1 MTITLPK
8 SILVFQP
15 LVRQGGYRQRGA
27 MAGIYHLAVG
37 FHGPYFTIS
46 SLCGK
51 SSVVELEQGY
61 WFNVTY
67 DELVRYEKEAFNNKV
82 ICKKC
87 REALL

>member
-1 MTITLPK
+1 M
-8 SILVFQP
+8 FQP
-15 LVRQGGYRQRGA
+15 IVRQEGYHHHHQQGA
-27 MAGIYHLAVG
+27 MAGIYHLAVE
-37 FHGPYFTIS
+37 FHQPYFTTS

-51 SSVVELEQGY
+51 SSVELEQSY

-67 DELVRYEKEAFNNKV
+67 EELVRYEKAAYNNKV

>member
-15 LVRQGGYRQRGA
+15 LVRQGA

-51 SSVVELEQGY
+51 SSVVELEQSY

-67 DELVRYEKEAFNNKV
+67 DELVRYEKEVFNNKV

>member
-8 SILVFQP
+8 SLLAFQP
-15 LVRQGGYRQRGA
+15 LVRQEGYQQQRA

-37 FHGPYFTIS
+37 FQAPYFTTS

-51 SSVVELEQGY
+51 SSVELEQGY

-67 DELVRYEKEAFNNKV
+67 DELIRYEKAFTNKI

-87 REALL
+87 REVLL